1 MCEVGGAM
9 QTAWNLRSIGILYC
23 LTAAISMTGCMAQ
36 QADLKQTERKLQ
48 RKIKQSNE
56 ELAQTRARQSQE
68 ISTLREQ
75 ELPQLRDQ
83 LERAQH
89 QAKELQQRQDDIK
102 QRSAM
107 LKQQMSK
114 LEQLAAKIEA
124 DSATFDA
131 KVRESLNVQESKNK
145 EERDRLGGEVN
156 NRLDEMNRQMDL
168 LRKDIIDAVQKTIS
182 ALAKSIDVKF
192 NETNREFDSVIGT
205 ILLRVEELEKRF
217 QALKK

>member
-1 MCEVGGAM
+1 M
-9 QTAWNLRSIGILYC
+9 RSL
-23 LTAAISMTGCMAQ
+23 AISLLTIVMISSGCVAQ
-36 QADLKQTERKLQ
+36 LADVKQMEKNLQ
-48 RKIKQSNE
+48 RKIRQSNE
-56 ELAQTRARQSQE
+56 ELTKMLARQNLE
-68 ISTLREQ
+68 IATLREQ

>member
-1 MCEVGGAM
+1 M
-9 QTAWNLRSIGILYC
+9 RSL
-23 LTAAISMTGCMAQ
+23 AISLLTIVMISSGCVAQ
-36 QADLKQTERKLQ
+36 LADVKQMEKNLQ
-48 RKIKQSNE
+48 RKIRQSNE
-56 ELAQTRARQSQE
+56 ELTKMLARQNLE
-68 ISTLREQ
+68 VATLREQ